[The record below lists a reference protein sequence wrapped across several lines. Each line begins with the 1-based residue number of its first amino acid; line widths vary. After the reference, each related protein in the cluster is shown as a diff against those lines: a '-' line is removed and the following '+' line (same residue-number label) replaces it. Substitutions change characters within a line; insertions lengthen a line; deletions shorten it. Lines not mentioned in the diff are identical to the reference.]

1 MQRGRRIAFDYGDV
15 RIGVAA
21 SDADSIICSPLTT
34 LKSSD
39 KSLTKNIKQILD
51 EIQPI
56 QIFVGKPALLSG
68 EDGAATDKAM
78 AFADLLR
85 GITDIE
91 VIMVDERLSTVSAA
105 RNLRESGMNA
115 RDSKASIDMEAAAG
129 ILDFAISSKLGI
141 ALTTKA
147 FAI

>member
-1 MQRGRRIAFDYGDV
+1 MMQRGRRIAFDFGDV
-15 RIGVAA
+15 RIGVAT

-39 KSLTKNIKQILD
+39 KSLLKSITEIFL

-56 QIFVGKPALLSG
+56 QIFVGRPALLSG
-68 EDGAATDKAM
+68 KDGAATEKAV

-105 RNLRESGMNA
+105 RNLRESGKNA
-115 RDSKASIDMEAAAG
+115 KDSKDSIDMAAAVG
-129 ILDFAISSKLGI
+129 ILEFAIDLEKR
-141 ALTTKA
+141 KQ
-147 FAI
+147 

>member
-39 KSLTKNIKQILD
+39 KSLLKSITEIFLD
-51 EIQPI
+51 IQPA
-56 QIFVGKPALLSG
+56 QIFVGRPALMSG
-68 EDGAATDKAM
+68 KDGAATDKAV

-85 GITDIE
+85 GITDVE

-105 RNLRESGMNA
+105 RNLRESGRNA
-115 RDSKASIDMEAAAG
+115 KESKDSIDMAAAVG
-129 ILDFAISSKLGI
+129 ILEFAIDLEKR
-141 ALTTKA
+141 K
-147 FAI
+147 

>member
-15 RIGVAA
+15 RIGVAT

-39 KSLTKNIKQILD
+39 KSLLKSINEIFLD
-51 EIQPI
+51 IQPI
-56 QIFVGKPALLSG
+56 QIFVGRPALLSG
-68 EDGAATDKAM
+68 KDGAATDKAI

-105 RNLRESGMNA
+105 RNLRESGRNA
-115 RDSKASIDMEAAAG
+115 KDSKESIDMAAAIG
-129 ILDFAISSKLGI
+129 ILEFAIDLEKR
-141 ALTTKA
+141 K
-147 FAI
+147 